1 LEIEMTTK
9 LKLALALWCLGALA
23 APVAMA
29 QTAPAAPAPTQTE
42 EFVAETPNVPQLGK
56 PQVAT
61 MSGGCIPGRP
71 CVVPEPGTL
80 PLLAVAAL
88 AAFAVVRRKKK

>member
-1 LEIEMTTK
+1 MTTK
-9 LKLALALWCLGALA
+9 LKLALAVWCLGALT

-29 QTAPAAPAPTQTE
+29 QTAPAAPAPAATQTK

-56 PQVAT
+56 PIVT
-61 MSGGCIPGRP
+61 PNSGACARN
-71 CVVPEPGTL
+71 CTVPEPGTL

-88 AAFAVVRRKKK
+88 AAFAVTRRKK